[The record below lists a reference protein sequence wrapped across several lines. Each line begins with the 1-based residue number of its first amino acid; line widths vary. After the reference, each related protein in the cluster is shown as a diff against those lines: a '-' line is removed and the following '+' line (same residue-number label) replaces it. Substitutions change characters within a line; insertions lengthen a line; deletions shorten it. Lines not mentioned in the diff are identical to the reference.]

1 MKKLDRIELFQE
13 WYRFLMDRNAYVR
26 YAHLATMDKHRLYR
40 IRPLLFFYEHGVELS
55 HTHPKH
61 YKTFQAVRRLKGK
74 PHELLI

>member
-13 WYRFLMDRNAYVR
+13 WYRFLLDKGIYVR
-26 YAHLATMDKHRLYR
+26 YAHLAILDKNRLYK
-40 IRPLLFFYEHGVELS
+40 IGPLFFFYEHGVELS
-55 HTHPKH
+55 HAHPEH